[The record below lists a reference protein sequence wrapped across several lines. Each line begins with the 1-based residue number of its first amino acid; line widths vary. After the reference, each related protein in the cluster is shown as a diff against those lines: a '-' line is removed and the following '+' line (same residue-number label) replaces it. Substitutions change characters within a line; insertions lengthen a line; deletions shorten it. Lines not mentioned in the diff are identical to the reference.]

1 MTDKPHN
8 NFFVYAFSQK
18 EIAKD
23 FLTQLTTDIAAE
35 INIDTLEL
43 DGTSYVNKE
52 LDDLYS
58 DIVYNVETK
67 TKEPIKI
74 SLLFEHKST
83 PPKYPRLQLMDYLLG
98 DLENKH

>member
-18 EIAKD
+18 EIVKD
-23 FLTQLTTDIAAE
+23 FLTQLTAEIATE

-43 DGTSYVNKE
+43 DGTSYVSEE
-52 LDDLYS
+52 LDELYS

-67 TKEPIKI
+67 NQEPIKI
-74 SLLFEHKST
+74 SLLFE
-83 PPKYPRLQLMDYLLG
+83 PVCRQAG
-98 DLENKH
+98 AEQN